1 MMTRKLW
8 LLIMYAALGVSLLL
22 PSKASQM
29 SSQLGEQVVA
39 WEPAINLHFRVL
51 LAPAMEIMDTLGF
64 LSSLGTDG
72 ERQTLWVQ
80 ALHQIVYWLP
90 ITLAGWL
97 MLLYPLVYQSTLTP
111 ARRYLR
117 WTALLIAVTGTGL
130 LAHHLVHWATL
141 YAGYYHMGMGGYFA
155 MLAFGA
161 LCALLLCDVWEKR
174 AK

>member
-8 LLIMYAALGVSLLL
+8 LLLMYTALGISLLL

-51 LAPAMEIMDTLGF
+51 LAPALQTLDALSF
-64 LSSLGTDG
+64 LSSLGTDD
-72 ERQTLWVQ
+72 ERHALWAQTFYHI
-80 ALHQIVYWLP
+80 AYWLP

-97 MLLYPLVYQSTLTP
+97 MLLYPLVYRSTQTP
-111 ARRYLR
+111 TRRYLR
-117 WTALLIAVTGTGL
+117 WMAWMTAMIGTGL

-141 YAGYYHMGMGGYFA
+141 YAGYYHMGLGGYFA
-155 MLAFGA
+155 MLAFSA
-161 LCALLLCDVWEKR
+161 LSSLLLCDVLEKR
-174 AK
+174 AE